1 MIAFIHRM
9 IFYILFIMTNKLPKT
24 SFCKKCGNYHTPNH
38 PGNCNEN
45 LLPRTIFFDWEE
57 YLKGKPYN
65 GDKCDLILIRP
76 HKVIFIEHKVKDWFD
91 LTKYFPNGKKSTY
104 ALTNPDHAKK
114 LIAQRLQEL
123 SRKLKNKIVDTATKY
138 LDDGFPFSKGYY
150 IIVYSKK
157 HSFNWHDKELDNTH
171 IKQLILTRILSNS
184 YNVKGFVIPSSC
196 VQCDKFRI

>member
-1 MIAFIHRM
+1 
-9 IFYILFIMTNKLPKT
+9 MTNKLPKT
-24 SFCKKCGNYHTPNH
+24 SFCKKCGNYHTPTH

-45 LLPRTIFFDWEE
+45 LLPGTIFFDWEE
-57 YLKGKPYN
+57 YLKGKSYN
-65 GDKCDLILIRP
+65 GDKC
-76 HKVIFIEHKVKDWFD
+76 D

-150 IIVYSKK
+150 VIVYSKK